1 MPRAMWVFR
10 LALPGLAVTVALLAG
25 CGGGS
30 STVVDRDRIL
40 RLTLDEY
47 RIVPERI
54 EVAPGRIHIVAR
66 NVGRLTHN
74 VVVERDG
81 GSSGVTPQVL
91 ARTATAHAGQTV
103 TMSVTLAPGKYRLAC
118 TIANHENLGQYATL
132 SVGDR

>member
-10 LALPGLAVTVALLAG
+10 LALPTLAVSGALLAG

-30 STVVDRDRIL
+30 KTVVDRDGIL

-54 EVAPGRIHIVAR
+54 AVAPGRIHIVAR
-66 NVGRLTHN
+66 NAGRLTHN
-74 VVVERDG
+74 VVVERRG
-81 GSSGVTPQVL
+81 GTSAASPVVL

-103 TMSVTLAPGKYRLAC
+103 TASVDLRPGTYRLVC

-132 SVGDR
+132 YVRRQ

>member
-10 LALPGLAVTVALLAG
+10 LALPAVVVSAALVAG
-25 CGGGS
+25 CGGEAK
-30 STVVDRDRIL
+30 TVVDRDRIL

-54 EVAPGRIHIVAR
+54 HVAPGRIRIVAR

-74 VVVERDG
+74 VVVERAG
-81 GSSGVTPQVL
+81 GSSGAAPQVL

-103 TMSVTLAPGKYRLAC
+103 TTSVTLAPGRYRLAC
-118 TIANHENLGQYATL
+118 TIANHENLGQYGTL
-132 SVGDR
+132 SVGNR